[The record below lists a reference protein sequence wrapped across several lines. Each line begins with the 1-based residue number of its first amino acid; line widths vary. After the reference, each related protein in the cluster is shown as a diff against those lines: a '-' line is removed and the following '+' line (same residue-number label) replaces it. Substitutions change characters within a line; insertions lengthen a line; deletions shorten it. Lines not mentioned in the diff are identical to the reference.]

1 MKILRGIASTLLSI
15 LLFICL
21 IAMGAAVTASAT
33 VLNPGFVTS
42 QVNKL
47 NLAGLFNEKAVP
59 ELQKTEELAAHPEV
73 IASIQAAVDA
83 SAPALKSAADRAV
96 SDVYSYLLHGGTL
109 DLKSTLKTSLL
120 VPSLAT
126 SIINQVDFS
135 PYIRQV
141 LVDNLPDLN
150 IAGMQLD
157 PTPYLD
163 TVDAVI
169 QPYFKAQ
176 IALLIPKYY
185 DYLLGDSPTL
195 DLSVPVG
202 PVLDDIHSALKTA
215 VLASP
220 PAEFASMSKDLLSL
234 GFDIAWEI
242 TLPQIP
248 ASVDIAAETGIS
260 FPTPV
265 TSHLDDAQRSLKDA
279 RQDMVYYQEA
289 FWGLA
294 GFIFFLMLLITLVN
308 FNLKRTCLVL
318 GITFSAY
325 GILEAAGILFA
336 RALLH
341 SRLASLSDAPVS
353 LRPWLVQLADAATK
367 PLLIFG
373 AAFAAAGI
381 ILIVVSILY
390 HGRTQQTTAA

>member
-1 MKILRGIASTLLSI
+1 
-15 LLFICL
+15 
-21 IAMGAAVTASAT
+21 
-33 VLNPGFVTS
+33 
-42 QVNKL
+42 
-47 NLAGLFNEKAVP
+47 
-59 ELQKTEELAAHPEV
+59 
-73 IASIQAAVDA
+73 
-83 SAPALKSAADRAV
+83 
-96 SDVYSYLLHGGTL
+96 
-109 DLKSTLKTSLL
+109 
-120 VPSLAT
+120 
-126 SIINQVDFS
+126 
-135 PYIRQV
+135 
-141 LVDNLPDLN
+141 
-150 IAGMQLD
+150 
-157 PTPYLD
+157 
-163 TVDAVI
+163 
-169 QPYFKAQ
+169 
-176 IALLIPKYY
+176 
-185 DYLLGDSPTL
+185 
-195 DLSVPVG
+195 
-202 PVLDDIHSALKTA
+202 
-215 VLASP
+215 
-220 PAEFASMSKDLLSL
+220 MSKDLLSL